1 MFLVVFLVASFYQ
14 AKIDG
19 QNSRN
24 QFLRNEIQILD
35 VRIAEIKTLDEKKKA
50 LQKRINVIEQLQRSR
65 NVGTQ
70 VLDEIA
76 KIIPNGIY
84 LTKLEKKGN
93 IIHLTGKSESNN
105 HLANMIREI
114 ELSDLF
120 TDATPE
126 SIITDEE
133 ATKLFNDAN
142 AMIDD
147 IIRNNKVIAKAV
159 FGLFP
164 AHRSGDDDIMVY
176 ADEVAQQC
184 GLAGARQAEEHGC
197 VDGVVVGMVGRG
209 LCARPCRRS
218 YRNTAQ
224 TAMSTMSMT
233 SMMPYYV
240 GRPPPSPLLCLT
252 AALKAAHLG
261 VTDVHPRPHPQSHTF
276 QTIYK

>member
-1 MFLVVFLVASFYQ
+1 VAYINLLPWREEAQKARQKEFISILAFVGLLVFLVVFLVASFYQ

-133 ATKLFNDAN
+133 ATKLLSDFK
-142 AMIDD
+142 MRVKIKGLVDD
-147 IIRNNKVIAKAV
+147 
-159 FGLFP
+159 L
-164 AHRSGDDDIMVY
+164 
-176 ADEVAQQC
+176 
-184 GLAGARQAEEHGC
+184 
-197 VDGVVVGMVGRG
+197 DGSVQGGR
-209 LCARPCRRS
+209 
-218 YRNTAQ
+218 
-224 TAMSTMSMT
+224 
-233 SMMPYYV
+233 
-240 GRPPPSPLLCLT
+240 
-252 AALKAAHLG
+252 
-261 VTDVHPRPHPQSHTF
+261 
-276 QTIYK
+276 